1 MNEANS
7 ARVDASHFRS
17 PLISVIT
24 STLNAAALLPFT
36 IASLRT
42 QTFRDFEWIVVDG
55 ASRDTTLDLLQDQG
69 DLVTVLITEP
79 DAGIYDAWNKACS
92 RSRGEWLIFLGA
104 GDELASADTLG
115 NCAKPLR
122 EAPRSTSFVY
132 GRLELVSPDKRSLLE
147 VFGAPWQEICRRWE
161 IGRPALP
168 PHGAIF
174 QRRTLFGE
182 STPFDLRFPIAA
194 DSHFLLRHI
203 RTGSPTYMPE
213 TVTRTPRDGVS
224 LRLDTARQIGREIA
238 AINRDLGLVPPLR
251 HQLLDIIRLMVIA
264 AFSHLSP
271 ATAHRLADL
280 TRRLAGKPPRWTVR

>member
-1 MNEANS
+1 MNEA
-7 ARVDASHFRS
+7 DAAPADANHSRT

-24 STLNAAALLPFT
+24 STLNAATLLPFT
-36 IASLRT
+36 IASLRA

-55 ASRDTTLDLLQDQG
+55 ASRDTTLDLLQDQE
-69 DLVTVLITEP
+69 DLVTVLISEP
-79 DAGIYDAWNKACS
+79 DAGIYDAWNKACRHTS
-92 RSRGEWLIFLGA
+92 GEWLIFLGA

-115 NCAKPLR
+115 NSAKLLR
-122 EAPRSTSFVY
+122 VTPRPTSFVY
-132 GRLELVSPDKRSLLE
+132 GRLELVSPDSRSLLE

-168 PHGAIF
+168 PHGATF
-174 QRRTLFGE
+174 QRRSLFGE

-194 DSHFLLRHI
+194 DSHFLLKHI
-203 RTGSPTYMPE
+203 RTGSPVFMLE
-213 TVTRTPRDGVS
+213 TVARTPRDGVS
-224 LRLDTARQIGREIA
+224 LRLDTALQVGREIA

-251 HQLLDIIRLMVIA
+251 HKLLDIIRLIVIA

-271 ATAHRLADL
+271 ASAHRLADL

>member
-1 MNEANS
+1 MNEAAAAPPEENL
-7 ARVDASHFRS
+7 SHA

-36 IASLRT
+36 IASLRA
-42 QTFRDFEWIVVDG
+42 QTFRDFEWVVVDG
-55 ASRDTTLDLLQDQG
+55 ASKDATVDLLHNGKDV
-69 DLVTVLITEP
+69 VTVLISEP
-79 DAGIYDAWNKACS
+79 DSGIYDAWNKACTQA
-92 RSRGEWLIFLGA
+92 RGEWLIFLGA
-104 GDELASADTLG
+104 GDELASAATLG
-115 NCAKPLR
+115 NCAKLLR
-122 EAPRSTSFVY
+122 ETPRFTSFVY
-132 GRLELVSPDKRSLLE
+132 GRVELVSPDSRSPLE

-168 PHGAIF
+168 PHGGIF
-174 QRRTLFGE
+174 HRRSLFGE

-203 RTGSPTYMPE
+203 RTGSPTFMPE

-224 LRLDTARQIGREIA
+224 LRLDTALQVGREIA

-251 HQLLDIIRLMVIA
+251 HKLLDIIRLIVIA

-280 TRRLAGKPPRWTVR
+280 TRSLARKPPRWTVR